1 MPELPEVETVR
12 LGLTPALVGRRIIK
26 VDQRRPDLRFPFP
39 KDFARRLTGRRV
51 ERLDRR
57 AKYILVHLDDGE
69 VLVIH
74 LGMTGRFTVRRDGA
88 LSTPGTFEHEAPT
101 DTAHEH
107 LVLKLDDGARVA
119 YADARRF
126 GYMTL
131 VSETELPAHK
141 LFRHLGLE
149 PLGGGLS
156 AAALAEALKGKKASI
171 KAALMDQ
178 RMIAGLGNIYVCE
191 ALHRAGLSPKKLA
204 GSLVMPGG
212 RPRAAL
218 DRLIAAIRAVLLEAI
233 RAGGS
238 TLRDFQN
245 AEGGSGLFQ
254 HDFAVY
260 GREGERCVR
269 PGCRGTIRRIVQ
281 GARSTFYCPT
291 CQR

>member
-12 LGLTPALVGRRIIK
+12 LGLTPALVGRRIVS

-39 KDFARRLTGRRV
+39 KDFARRLTGRRI

-57 AKYILVHLDDGE
+57 AKYILAYLDDGE
-69 VLVIH
+69 ILIIH
-74 LGMTGRFTVRRDGA
+74 LGMTGRFTVRRYGA
-88 LSTPGTFEHEAPT
+88 VSTPGTFENEAPT
-101 DTAHEH
+101 DAAHEH

-131 VSETELPAHK
+131 VSEAELPAHK
-141 LFRHLGLE
+141 MFRHLGLE

-156 AAALAEALKGKKASI
+156 ALALADALKGKKTSI

-178 RMIAGLGNIYVCE
+178 RIIAGLGNIYVCE
-191 ALHRAGLSPKKLA
+191 ALHRARLSPKKPA
-204 GSLVMPGG
+204 GSLVTLGG

-218 DRLIAAIRAVLLEAI
+218 ERLVAAIRAVLTDAI

-269 PGCRGTIRRIVQ
+269 PGCPGTIRRIVQ
-281 GARSTFYCPT
+281 AARSTFYCPA